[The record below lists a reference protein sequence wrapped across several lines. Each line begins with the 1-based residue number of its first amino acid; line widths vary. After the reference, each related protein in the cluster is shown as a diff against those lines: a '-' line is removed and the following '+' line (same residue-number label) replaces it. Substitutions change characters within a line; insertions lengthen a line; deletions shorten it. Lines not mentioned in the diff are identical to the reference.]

1 MNAPTV
7 RLTVLLLALTGSI
20 SLRAEEPAKA
30 APPPPPPDDTVL
42 LADFRA
48 PIPAIFQYGTWNGKV
63 GQAKSGLA
71 VQGSKGAT
79 GKGGMGHDMEAPQDF
94 SAVTFVEIALGIAPG
109 NEVPQVTLAF
119 NDADGTQFAG
129 RINVDQLVP
138 GSPVWLRVRRENFRL
153 NSVESGS
160 NPSMD
165 WTKVTRWHVQGDW
178 TTEKPLS
185 IIFVALRTR
194 K

>member
-1 MNAPTV
+1 MNASIV
-7 RLTVLLLALTGSI
+7 RLGVLLLALTGPI
-20 SLRAEEPAKA
+20 PLRAEEPAKA
-30 APPPPPPDDTVL
+30 APPAAPDDTVL
-42 LADFRA
+42 VADFRA

-63 GQAKSGLA
+63 SPVKSGLA

-79 GKGGMGHDMEAPQDF
+79 GKGGMGHDLEAPQDL
-94 SAVTFVEIALGIAPG
+94 SAVTYVEVALGIVPG
-109 NEVPQVTLAF
+109 NEVPQVTIAL
-119 NDADGTQFAG
+119 NDADGTQFSA
-129 RINVDQLVP
+129 RITVDQLVP
-138 GSPVWLRVRRENFRL
+138 GSPVWLRARRDAFRL
-153 NSVESGS
+153 NSVEPGTDSA
-160 NPSMD
+160 MD